1 MVRIDSQPRPISAH
15 KFDLPTYIIQTSE
28 LASGQNALTQED
40 LPLDPDDIG
49 EPVPE
54 EDSKPNGVVQLA
66 NENCVP
72 ESTQPGG
79 LADADKT
86 DSVKVESQ
94 NIDEQ
99 PLAPYSTNE
108 GTTEEPLIP
117 VADTLAERTGESL
130 VRVANKPAGT
140 TGESLVR
147 VADNPVGT
155 TGESLVRVVD
165 NPVGTTGELL
175 VRVDEREHSTVVDLT
190 MEDDE
195 PVEVADGSEYQFD
208 DLLDDL
214 DDEELCSSFANFDD
228 DNDNMDYTPSG
239 GEEEADGESG
249 DGGELESEAV
259 EYVKTVAEMAKEA
272 NISDLFDPKVLGK
285 L

>member
-28 LASGQNALTQED
+28 LASGQNALKQED

-54 EDSKPNGVVQLA
+54 EDSKPNRVIQLA

-99 PLAPYSTNE
+99 PLARYSTNE
-108 GTTEEPLIP
+108 GTTGEPLIP
-117 VADTLAERTGESL
+117 VADTLAGTTGESL
-130 VRVANKPAGT
+130 VRVANKPADT
-140 TGESLVR
+140 TGE
-147 VADNPVGT
+147 T
-155 TGESLVRVVD
+155 LVRVVD

-175 VRVDEREHSTVVDLT
+175 VRVDEREQSTVVDLT
-190 MEDDE
+190 MEEDE

-228 DNDNMDYTPSG
+228 DNDSMDFTPSG

-259 EYVKTVAEMAKEA
+259 DYVKTVAEMAKEA